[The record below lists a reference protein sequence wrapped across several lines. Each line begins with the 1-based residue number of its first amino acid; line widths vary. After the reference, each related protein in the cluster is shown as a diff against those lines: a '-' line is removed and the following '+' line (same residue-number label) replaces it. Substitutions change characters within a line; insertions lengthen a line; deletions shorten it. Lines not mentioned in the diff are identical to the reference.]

1 MNNHK
6 VYTDVEDNIS
16 YKVLSYINDNP
27 KNKIYVDKFI
37 KENKYCKV
45 IKTKMD

>member
-16 YKVLSYINDNP
+16 YKVLSYINDDP
-27 KNKIYVDKFI
+27 KIYVDKFI